1 MPPVGR
7 QNKWY
12 NDCWAQKHPI
22 AISRWTPHK
31 GSFYNQEKRNNASK
45 LCTRGSKIHL
55 LRLGLR
61 PFPNVP
67 MADFGPLKDCMDK
80 ICSLQNYA
88 MLTKAPTRECN
99 VLRTKFN
106 IMAAFFPANPLLAHI
121 FASIAPTCLGQNKV
135 RIEADEYPLA
145 SV

>member
-1 MPPVGR
+1 MKLYPICWGKMR
-7 QNKWY
+7 QK
-12 NDCWAQKHPI
+12 
-22 AISRWTPHK
+22 T
-31 GSFYNQEKRNNASK
+31 
-45 LCTRGSKIHL
+45 
-55 LRLGLR
+55 
-61 PFPNVP
+61 
-67 MADFGPLKDCMDK
+67 DFCPLKDCMGK
-80 ICSLQNYA
+80 VCSQQNYA